1 MKIPKLE
8 KSSYFILAFLFLY
21 FFVSFMVWIVKFPG
35 IRRTFV
41 FQASDSG
48 KQRLETRYEP
58 VNPPQGKYHYYIDE
72 LLLGPISE
80 HCQGIFQKGTRVLG
94 CSKKDDTLYVNLS
107 KEILQANAF
116 NADFKA
122 QAELFKK
129 NILMNFSNIKN
140 VKIFIEGTT
149 PFGD

>member
-58 VNPPQGKYHYYIDE
+58 VNPPQG
-72 LLLGPISE
+72 
-80 HCQGIFQKGTRVLG
+80 
-94 CSKKDDTLYVNLS
+94 
-107 KEILQANAF
+107 
-116 NADFKA
+116 
-122 QAELFKK
+122 
-129 NILMNFSNIKN
+129 NII
-140 VKIFIEGTT
+140 TT
-149 PFGD
+149 